1 MSSCDEYSG
10 VRKADAG
17 KYLRKRSAGPEAERG
32 PEGTKESRDTGLEC
46 WILSQDNAEGLKNSL
61 EWNCQVRS

>member
-10 VRKADAG
+10 GRKADAG

-46 WILSQDNAEGLKNSL
+46 WIL
-61 EWNCQVRS
+61 